1 MSTVYLDI
9 EDLLAA
15 ADAALAPVQPKIRDI
30 GLLESALARPQ
41 ASAFGVD
48 AYASLHEKAA
58 ALLESLARNHALV
71 DGNKRLAW
79 VATRLFLI
87 VNGFD
92 VRAPNAVVGDD
103 FVRGVAQSQLELAEI
118 AATQRD
124 WSR

>member
-1 MSTVYLDI
+1 VSTVYLDI

>member
-1 MSTVYLDI
+1 VSTVYLDI

-15 ADAALAPVQPKIRDI
+15 AAAALAPVQPKIRDI

-41 ASAFGVD
+41 ARAFGVD
-48 AYASLHEKAA
+48 AYASLPEKAA
-58 ALLESLARNHALV
+58 ALLESLARSHALV

-103 FVRGVAQSQLELAEI
+103 FVRGAAQGQLELAGI